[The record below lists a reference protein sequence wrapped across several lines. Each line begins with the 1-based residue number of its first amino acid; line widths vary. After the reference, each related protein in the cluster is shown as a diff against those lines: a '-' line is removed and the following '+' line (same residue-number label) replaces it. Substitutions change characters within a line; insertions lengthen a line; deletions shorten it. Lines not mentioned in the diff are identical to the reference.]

1 MSLSGW
7 SVQVEDSFEMNKI
20 DVYRK
25 ALDNLEGIIAKFE
38 QELEKPELVHGAFVY
53 RSPTVKHVCLLKAV
67 RVVSGANALLV
78 LLQAG
83 YVTEMGVLIRTV
95 GDCIND
101 IYFLLENFPE
111 TAPEVEKYVANFFSD
126 GIPEEFDILEEASRK
141 IPRTKVRKI
150 HASRARLLSEY
161 TNLAIDRDLVYRIY
175 SAYSGYVHAG
185 FHSIME
191 LCNRSAPHRFRLKGI
206 KEPVRIHHWEVRFI
220 ALLRRTTL
228 VFGYMA
234 EKYNKPDLIRE
245 IRNTIDW
252 FDRKI
257 AYVQSAS

>member
-1 MSLSGW
+1 MI
-7 SVQVEDSFEMNKI
+7 KI

-25 ALDNLEGIIAKFE
+25 ALDNLEEIINEFE
-38 QELEKPELVHGAFVY
+38 HELDKPELVHGAFVY
-53 RSPTVKHVCLLKAV
+53 ESPTVEHVCLLKAV

-78 LLQAG
+78 LLEAG

-101 IYFLLENFPE
+101 IYFLLEHFPE
-111 TAPEVEKYVANFFSD
+111 TTPEVERYVANFFGD
-126 GIPEEFDILEEASRK
+126 GIAEEVDILEDGNRK

-161 TNLAIDRDLVYRIY
+161 TNLDVDRDMVYRIY

-185 FHSIME
+185 FQSIME
-191 LCNRSAPHRFRLKGI
+191 LYSRGRPHKFRLKGI
-206 KEPVRIHHWEVRFI
+206 REPARIRHWEGRFI
-220 ALLRRTTL
+220 ALLRRATL

-234 EKYNKPDLIRE
+234 EKYNKVDLISE
-245 IRNTIDW
+245 IRSTIDW
-252 FDRKI
+252 FDKKI
-257 AYVQSAS
+257 AHVQSAS